1 MLTHSTTEL
10 ITAKEISTNILFLME
25 KNKTKPHKNVE
36 TCRVAQKTRLEQWGH
51 PSPYRQDRCP
61 LNLPGGMCIFISQ
74 DIFISCS
81 ACRAEAKLPVKHQ
94 LRTAQCTQGCRTRTE
109 LAKYSAKLP
118 FSAGQVQTKSYQREN
133 PTLRRCRPDP
143 KKVKD
148 PTSTSLDKPNSFHCH
163 FP

>member
-61 LNLPGGMCIFISQ
+61 LNLPGGMCRFISQ

-81 ACRAEAKLPVKHQ
+81 ACRAEAKLSVKHP
-94 LRTAQCTQGCRTRTE
+94 LRMHSAHRGAGHAPNWPSTR
-109 LAKYSAKLP
+109 LNCLFQQAKSKP
-118 FSAGQVQTKSYQREN
+118 N
-133 PTLRRCRPDP
+133 PTKGKIPLCEGACQIPRR
-143 KKVKD
+143 
-148 PTSTSLDKPNSFHCH
+148 
-163 FP
+163 